1 MPGRDVYHNHVK
13 HALIKDGWMIT
24 DDPLHLKWGVKDLYV
39 DLGAERLLAAVKAE
53 RKIAVEIKSFVGMS
67 EIVELEKAVG
77 QYIVYEDV
85 LSEVECERRL
95 YLAVH
100 EHIYQNLFEEPLGE
114 LLIRKQHLKLII
126 FDPVQEVI
134 VKWIE

>member
-1 MPGRDVYHNHVK
+1 MGCERFICG
-13 HALIKDGWMIT
+13 LR
-24 DDPLHLKWGVKDLYV
+24 
-39 DLGAERLLAAVKAE
+39 AERLLAAVKAE

-114 LLIRKQHLKLII
+114 LLI
-126 FDPVQEVI
+126 P
-134 VKWIE
+134 